1 MQQLKALNAG
11 WPPLMNTDLVA
22 GRIITQM
29 IIAGNPATAEQAQS
43 LKQVLRSSTIIYKTS
58 STCGIV
64 FGFP

>member
-11 WPPLMNTDLVA
+11 WSPLMNPDLVA

-43 LKQVLRSSTIIYKTS
+43 LKRYCAAVQ
-58 STCGIV
+58 
-64 FGFP
+64 